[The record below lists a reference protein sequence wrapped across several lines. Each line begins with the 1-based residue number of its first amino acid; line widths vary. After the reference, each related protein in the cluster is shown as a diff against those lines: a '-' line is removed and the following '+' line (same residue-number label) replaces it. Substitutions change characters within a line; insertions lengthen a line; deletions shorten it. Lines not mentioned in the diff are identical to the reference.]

1 MELAHSSGS
10 FSDGVLCEVTWEDE
24 LDSGLDVAAG
34 DGVLVLVSVELGG
47 LKSDSLEQVSHER
60 VHDAHG
66 SLGDSDFVVDV
77 LEHSV
82 DVDTVAVELLSS
94 DSLLSFSTLCLSASY
109 LCFSSSSY
117 LSFSFYLFSSSS
129 FLLLSSS

>member
-94 DSLLSFSTLCLSASY
+94 DSLLSLLDDLLGWGLACHLS
-109 LCFSSSSY
+109 CICMFE
-117 LSFSFYLFSSSS
+117 FGGEI
-129 FLLLSSS
+129 